1 MLWKFNFSLFA
12 KRFFDL
18 ITTII
23 IFPLFIVLIAL
34 IFFVI
39 LVLDRHYPFFIQ
51 HRSGLK
57 QKEFKFIKFKT
68 MKYLTDSNNIILSDE
83 KRVTKLGIA
92 LRKTSLDELPS
103 FFNVLKGDMSI
114 VGPRPLLLEYKN
126 LYNSK
131 QLLRFNVK
139 PGITGL
145 AQINGRN
152 SISWIDKFKYD
163 VDYVKNRSFFLDI
176 IIIFKTIKLV
186 ITNKNINQINM
197 VGSEKFKGNKNE

>member
-1 MLWKFNFSLFA
+1 M
-12 KRFFDL
+12 
-18 ITTII
+18 
-23 IFPLFIVLIAL
+23 
-34 IFFVI
+34 
-39 LVLDRHYPFFIQ
+39 
-51 HRSGLK
+51 
-57 QKEFKFIKFKT
+57 
-68 MKYLTDSNNIILSDE
+68 SDE